1 MNLDFEDAIIA
12 IEDRIAELKRMN
24 ADPNVQ
30 FDAEIAELERQ
41 LRRKR
46 KEVYT
51 KLTPWETVQVARHKD
66 RPLLVDFVPR
76 LFSEFIEL
84 HGDRSFGDDRGLVGG
99 FATIDGRRV
108 MLIGFDKGKS
118 VEEKDA
124 NNFGMAHPE
133 GYRKALRL
141 MKLAEKYELPVIS
154 LIDTQGAYPGTAA
167 EERGQAEAIARNIME
182 MISLEVPIIAV
193 VTGEGGSGGALGV
206 GVGDVI
212 MMLSNAV
219 YSVISPEGCA
229 AILWRDAAHADEAAE
244 AMKLTAKSLL
254 KLGIVDEIIDEPP
267 GGAHR
272 EVDLVASRLK
282 EALITHLDA
291 LGRVS
296 TRKLLARRFDKY
308 AAIGRYGESKR
319 KS

>member
-46 KEVYT
+46 KEVYS
-51 KLTPWETVQVARHKD
+51 KLSPWETVQVARHKD
-66 RPLLVDFVPR
+66 RPLLVDFIPR

-84 HGDRSFGDDRGLVGG
+84 HGDRAFGDDRGLIGG

-108 MLIGFDKGKS
+108 MLIGFDKGKT
-118 VEEKDA
+118 VKEKDA

-141 MKLAEKYELPVIS
+141 MKLAEKYNLPVIS

-193 VTGEGGSGGALGV
+193 ITGEGGSGGALGV

-244 AMKLTAKSLL
+244 AMQLTAKSLL
-254 KLGIVDEIIDEPP
+254 KLGIIDEIIDEPP

-282 EALITHLDA
+282 EALITHLDT
-291 LGRVS
+291 LRRVS
-296 TRKLLARRFDKY
+296 TKRLLARRFDKY
-308 AAIGRYGESKR
+308 TAIGRYDESKR